1 MSTNR
6 PFINEYRQWREET
19 FRRSNSPIVSY
30 EDWLNSN
37 YPDHYNELMGNA
49 SRGEVLR
56 RRNEDRRGRTV
67 PPDNILRAAYDLY
80 LREFPAHAG
89 EEPRTYVEWINI
101 AEIHDNRFIRNAI
114 DASNA
119 DQLRGRTF
127 DTVIIDE
134 HIEWNNE
141 RHPASRRYTLPHTG
155 TYVISTPNGD
165 ETWIRPERDGTPN
178 IQFPSVLNSTRE
190 ENHTLFN
197 EYMEY
202 VRNTGNGAS
211 FLNFESWHRRTY
223 NLPNPQFRGRS
234 PIEDI
239 IAEMPPHLRQSLS
252 EMQRAMRDQI
262 LYGQGAVRVETDEN
276 NNPSIERID
285 MHAENLFD
293 EMNAPSTARPMSP
306 SPNPKLTDN
315 VYQYLDQLQA
325 SAGRRLLTDE
335 LKLFEGLTNKLDI
348 NRIFFG
354 LPKPGDP
361 EPLSEEK
368 IKKLS
373 EHYTA
378 LAQTRNSELVRSVT
392 RDIDANL
399 KIANDGY
406 TRIKEALQ
414 KVATSRSD
422 LEAITLKVPDYTEVI
437 NKALQNPFWT
447 LHNVSSQTVDFASN
461 EIIVSDKR
469 PKLGIDMTVN
479 FGRILLKWNTSANY
493 IMAARFE
500 KNFQGNYYHPHISS
514 THDFCLGNASSAITK
529 ALKEVKIDEVLSVM
543 QALLTTYNPDSPYM
557 PLAEFFAQQNPEELK
572 KGECSYQARGEVR
585 FRDEYIGD
593 IRPRVIEEDYDD
605 NGELLLRCRYYQLCN
620 TRYNLPV
627 SETHYFMSGNNRYI
641 EFDHN
646 DEDLVYDW
654 D

>member
-223 NLPNPQFRGRS
+223 NLPNRS
-234 PIEDI
+234 PIEDVVAQRI
-239 IAEMPPHLRQSLS
+239 DLENLRSRAVN

-354 LPKPGDP
+354 LPKAGAP

-368 IKKLS
+368 IKKLTD
-373 EHYTA
+373 HYAAIALTKNNELMRSLERTA
-378 LAQTRNSELVRSVT
+378 NQHLSA
-392 RDIDANL
+392 
-399 KIANDGY
+399 ANDFS
-406 TRIKEALQ
+406 RRVKESLELMAKAQNDIAAL
-414 KVATSRSD
+414 
-422 LEAITLKVPDYTEVI
+422 TLKTPDYSEVI
-437 NKALQNPFWT
+437 NKAMQNPFWT
-447 LHNVSSQTVDFASN
+447 LHDVTQNTVNFVSN

-479 FGRILLKWNTSANY
+479 FGRIMLKWDTARNY
-493 IMAARFE
+493 ISADKFE
-500 KNFQGNYYHPHISS
+500 KNLVFGSNYYHPHISS
-514 THDFCLGNASSAITK
+514 SNDFCFGNASSTITK
-529 ALKEVKIDEVLSVM
+529 ALKETKIDEVLTVM
-543 QALLTTYNPDSPYM
+543 QALLTTYNPDSPYV
-557 PLAEFFAQQNPEELK
+557 PLSDFFMMQNPEELR
-572 KGECSYQARGEVR
+572 KGECAYLARGEVR

-593 IRPRVIEEDYDD
+593 IRPRTIDTDVNEDGEEI
-605 NGELLLRCRYYQLCN
+605 LRCRYYQMCN
-620 TRYNLPV
+620 VRYNTPV
-627 SETHYFMSGNNRYI
+627 NETHYFLANNNRYI

-646 DEDLVYDW
+646 DEDLVYEW